1 MTRTKIQRWFKKIIV
16 PKSNEKN
23 SVRTSEGV
31 SATSESAAPQTHS
44 RNKPSVSRPGNKK
57 EQRKKGSSPKAAATR
72 WQLSDFKVP
81 EQKDK
86 VRFHDLELPST
97 LMHAIHDLGFEYCSP
112 IQARSLP
119 HSLQGI
125 DIIGK
130 AQTGT
135 GKTAAFLITILDE
148 IINSPLPKDRPLA
161 QPRALV
167 LAPTRELV
175 VQIADD
181 STALSRYSDLH
192 TVTMIGGAPYD
203 KQYRDLQRRPVDI
216 LVATPGRLIDFMT
229 RGDIYLDQ
237 LEFLVIDEAD
247 RMMDMGFIPQLKRI
261 IRAAPKKEHRQT
273 QLFSATFPPNIIS
286 LSQQWTFEP
295 VQIEIATEHI
305 AADTV
310 DQKVYLISANQ
321 KFRVLLNLLN
331 EPETKLALIFANR
344 RDQTQR
350 LYEQLTK
357 AGVNVGILTG
367 EVAQQKR
374 TRTLENFKK
383 GRYKALV
390 ATDVMGRGI
399 HVDGI
404 THVINFNLP
413 DNPEDYVHRIGRTG
427 RAEHD
432 GVSISFACEKESF
445 QLPAIEEFMEQKL
458 VCEEPPRHLLR
469 K

>member
-1 MTRTKIQRWFKKIIV
+1 MTRTKIQHWFKKIIQ
-16 PKSNEKN
+16 PQSSEKSNVK
-23 SVRTSEGV
+23 TSERASTLLET
-31 SATSESAAPQTHS
+31 SAPPTSS
-44 RNKPSVSRPGNKK
+44 RNKPSSAPRSSNKK
-57 EQRKKGSSPKAAATR
+57 GQRKRSQTPVADT

-86 VRFHDLELPST
+86 VRFHDLELPDT
-97 LMHAIHDLGFEYCSP
+97 LMHAIQDLGFEYCSP

-119 HSLQGI
+119 HSLQGL

-135 GKTAAFLITILDE
+135 GKTAAFLLTIIDE
-148 IINSPLPKDRPLA
+148 VINSPLPKGRPLA
-161 QPRALV
+161 QPRALI

-175 VQIADD
+175 MQIADD
-181 STALSRYSDLH
+181 SVALSRYSDLH

-203 KQYRDLQRRPVDI
+203 KQYRDLKSRPVDI

-261 IRAAPKKEHRQT
+261 IRAAPRKENRQT

-295 VQIEIATEHI
+295 VQIEIAAEHV

-321 KFRVLLNLLN
+321 KFRLLLNLLK
-331 EPETKLALIFANR
+331 EPDTELALIFANR

-350 LYEQLTK
+350 LYEQLAK
-357 AGVNVGILTG
+357 AGVSVGILTG
-367 EVAQQKR
+367 EVPQQKR
-374 TRTLENFKK
+374 MRTLENFKN

-404 THVINFNLP
+404 SHVINFNLP

-427 RAEHD
+427 RAEHN
-432 GVSISFACEKESF
+432 GVSISFACERESF

-458 VCEEPPRHLLR
+458 ICEEPPKHLLR
-469 K
+469 N